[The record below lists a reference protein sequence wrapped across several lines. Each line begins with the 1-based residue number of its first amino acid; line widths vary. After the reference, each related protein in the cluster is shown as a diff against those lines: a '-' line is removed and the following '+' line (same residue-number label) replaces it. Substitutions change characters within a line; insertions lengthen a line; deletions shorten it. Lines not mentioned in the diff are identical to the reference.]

1 MSAHRILPAK
11 ALQEMRQMAADRQKK
26 EVPSPRGAADF
37 NFHEPAEGTREVGS
51 NDDVHNPELSVADD
65 TSIQQM
71 TYTFLCQ
78 IIMSSATMTE
88 HCGRTTIQPADVA
101 KAKELYVANHEDEDE
116 DWAEEQ
122 ADEDENMDDD
132 EEGKDDDALIYDGSD
147 NEEETYDNDDVYI
160 DEDKY
165 PKNNAYTPVF
175 DAAYPPVG
183 EISFFT
189 DKQFSEKIFVPL
201 IQDVTKCALPFAEGV
216 DGMVKRAVYA
226 FVVASLCA
234 NNE

>member
-1 MSAHRILPAK
+1 MS
-11 ALQEMRQMAADRQKK
+11 
-26 EVPSPRGAADF
+26 
-37 NFHEPAEGTREVGS
+37 TC
-51 NDDVHNPELSVADD
+51 NDLKQNPELSVADD

-71 TYTFLCQ
+71 TYIFLCQ

-88 HCGRTTIQPADVA
+88 YCGRMTIEPADVV
-101 KAKELYVANHEDEDE
+101 KAKELYDAYHENEDE

-122 ADEDENMDDD
+122 ADEDEYMDDD

-147 NEEETYDNDDVYI
+147 NEEETYDDDDDVYI

-165 PKNNAYTPVF
+165 SKNNAYTPVF

-183 EISFFT
+183 EIVHLT
-189 DKQFSEKIFVPL
+189 DKQFSEKILVPL

-216 DGMVKRAVYA
+216 DGMIKRAVYA